1 MSESRN
7 KMIDAI
13 RHVVVPTL
21 RDMGFRG
28 SYPHFKRIR
37 DSQIDLL
44 MFQFNRY
51 GGSFVVE
58 VAFCDP
64 AGWTHANGRYIP
76 AKEVQ
81 VGDISPRQR
90 LRLGSCPP
98 KQADHWFSFE
108 PESSSIYTD
117 TALEALSLIRSQG
130 EDFWRTH
137 KPAIL
142 TDPSW
147 PR

>member
-1 MSESRN
+1 MSESRD
-7 KMIDAI
+7 KMIEALRRI
-13 RHVVVPTL
+13 AVPTL

-28 SYPHFKRIR
+28 SFPHFKRVR
-37 DSQIDLL
+37 NSQIDLL
-44 MFQFNRY
+44 MFQFNRW

-64 AGWTHANGRYIP
+64 AGWTHRNGRHVTP
-76 AKEVQ
+76 EKVR
-81 VGDISPRQR
+81 VGDISPKQR
-90 LRLGSCPP
+90 LRLGSHPP

-108 PESSSIYTD
+108 PECNSIYAD

-130 EDFWRTH
+130 DDFWRTH
-137 KPAIL
+137 KPAMV

-147 PR
+147 PH